1 MRFLALII
9 LVLLIMLKH
18 SNASTL
24 ECFTDEPRRYEF
36 NIGAQ
41 KVGSY
46 RVEVKHETGKL
57 AGLTYDFVIRDVA
70 SLKDYEDYLVKR
82 MSVGVPYRIT
92 YALRCKRLE

>member
-9 LVLLIMLKH
+9 LVLLILIRH

-36 NIGAQ
+36 DLGAQ
-41 KVGSY
+41 KVGAY

-57 AGLTYDFVIRDVA
+57 AGLTYNFVIRDVA
-70 SLKDYEDYLVKR
+70 SLKDYEDYLTKR
-82 MSVGVPYRIT
+82 TSVGVPYTIT
-92 YALRCKRLE
+92 YALRCKQL